1 MKIRKKENG
10 PIEYVKM
17 EKCPDCGDVVI
28 REAEKEYSGAEFLA
42 NDFKFIE
49 IERDEMGLLNEFMED
64 AGHKLRVGWDYIEFT
79 EDKEI
84 REMMEADGI
93 TDDEEED

>member
-1 MKIRKKENG
+1 MKIRKKEGG

-28 REAEKEYSGAEFLA
+28 REGEKEYSGAEFLA

-49 IERDEMGLLNEFMED
+49 IERDEIALLNEFMDD
-64 AGHKLRVGWDYIEFT
+64 AGHKLRVGWDFVEFT
-79 EDKEI
+79 IDKEI
-84 REMMEADGI
+84 EEAME
-93 TDDEEED
+93 EEEDEKGK